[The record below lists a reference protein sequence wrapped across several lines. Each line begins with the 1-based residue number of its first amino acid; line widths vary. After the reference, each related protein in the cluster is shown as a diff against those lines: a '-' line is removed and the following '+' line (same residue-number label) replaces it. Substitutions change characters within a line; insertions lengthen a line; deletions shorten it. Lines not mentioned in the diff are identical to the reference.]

1 LSFHEPAAATLDM
14 NRPNDPSISMRE
26 ARDGYFKRNGFN
38 ADAYSAPTF
47 TIKLL
52 GIPFTFP
59 STANRK
65 RALPLHDFHHIL
77 TGYGTDWIGEAEIG
91 AWELRA
97 GCNSLVTY
105 WLNGSGVALGLFIS
119 PRRVWRAFVSAQG
132 QRTLYRDPEPYAA
145 LLEMSVDDLR
155 RKLGIPTEGLTQE
168 PAAAKNPRI

>member
-1 LSFHEPAAATLDM
+1 MSQASLLSM
-14 NRPNDPSISMRE
+14 SMRE
-26 ARDGYFKRNGFN
+26 ARDSYFERNGFT

-77 TGYGTDWIGEAEIG
+77 TGYGTSFIGEAEIG

-105 WLNGSGVALGLFIS
+105 WLNGSGAILGLFIS
-119 PRRVWRAFVSAQG
+119 PRRVCRAFLAARG
-132 QRTLYRDPEPYAA
+132 QRSLYRDSTPYAS
-145 LLEMSVDDLR
+145 LLQMSVGELR
-155 RKLGIPTEGLTQE
+155 EKIGIPLQGLT
-168 PAAAKNPRI
+168 P